1 MTDPFAHDRFVLHQ
15 RIRLVVNQYEFSVPG
30 PDDDGEPFC
39 FVEQKRFKFKE
50 DIRFFGDESKTT
62 ELLRI
67 KARQRFDPKAT
78 YDITADG
85 AVVGTIRKA
94 FGASLLRSTFVIE
107 DGRTGAEVTARERS
121 LGVAILRRTI
131 GFVPYIGGFA
141 DWLPI
146 AYDFEF
152 HAEDGRLL
160 GVNRRRRWKFRD
172 VYELDFTADA
182 ERELDRRLVVAAA
195 VGMDALMA
203 R

>member
-39 FVEQKRFKFKE
+39 FVEQQRFKFKE
-50 DIRFFGDESKTT
+50 DIRFFGDEGKST

-67 KARQRFDPKAT
+67 KARQRFDPQAT

-85 AVVGTIRKA
+85 VVVGTIRKA
-94 FGASLLRSTFVIE
+94 FGASLLRSTFVLK
-107 DGRTGAEVTARERS
+107 DARTGTEVTARERS
-121 LGVAILRRTI
+121 LGVALLRRVI
-131 GFVPYIGGFA
+131 GFVPYVGGVA

-146 AYDFEF
+146 PFDFEF
-152 HAEDGRLL
+152 HTEDGRLL
-160 GVNRRRRWKFRD
+160 GVNRRRRWKLRD
-172 VYELDFTADA
+172 VYELDFTADP
-182 ERELDRRLVVAAA
+182 ERELDRRLAVAAA